1 MTSSK
6 DVKAVMSEFFGTFF
20 IVFVSCWTFTA
31 MTYKQINWLGLALA
45 NGLTVAACAWAA
57 IGSSGAHFNPVVTL
71 IRATTK
77 NISAPMSATYI
88 LVQLFASVLASLF
101 VILITPFE
109 FQQDEGSIIGYPKA
123 NPLMSDFQIF
133 IVEFLGSC
141 LYVFAYYAFVVDKR
155 APKNV
160 FGYALGATVMIS
172 TVAFGA
178 FSGACVNPVRIFGP
192 QVVTGK
198 FARGWS
204 YWMADI
210 FGGVFAGFYYEF
222 FLKTD
227 SLAEEN
233 EDDEDSNKNMK
244 NTENINHA
252 MSMRY

>member
-6 DVKAVMSEFFGTFF
+6 DVKAVISEFFGTFF

-31 MTYKQINWLGLALA
+31 MAYKQINWLGLALA

-57 IGSSGAHFNPVVTL
+57 ISSSGAHFNPVVTI
-71 IRATTK
+71 IRASSK
-77 NISAPMSATYI
+77 NISAPVATTYL
-88 LVQLFASVLASLF
+88 LVQLFASIVASLF

-123 NPLMSDFQIF
+123 NPLMSEFQIF

-160 FGYALGATVMIS
+160 FGYALGAATMVS

-178 FSGACVNPVRIFGP
+178 FSGACINPVRIFGP
-192 QVVTGK
+192 QIVTGNY
-198 FARGWS
+198 ARAWS

-210 FGGVFAGFYYEF
+210 FGGVFAGFYYQY
-222 FLKTD
+222 FLMKD
-227 SLAEEN
+227 SMVDESEE
-233 EDDEDSNKNMK
+233 DEDSNKNMK
-244 NTENINHA
+244 NSDNMNQA
-252 MSMRY
+252 LSLRY